1 MGRRSAVR
9 DPLAAEPSPPDRARG
24 GFLIGA
30 PFMVLMV
37 VFVRNLLTGFALPAP
52 AAALGVA
59 ALLFG
64 MSLLA
69 RWLPARHAARVPPS
83 QALRV

>member
-1 MGRRSAVR
+1 MNQWVADLRFAIRCA
-9 DPLAAEPSPPDRARG
+9 PQPSPPDRARG

-37 VFVRNLLTGFALPAP
+37 VFVRNLLTGFALPA
-52 AAALGVA
+52 
-59 ALLFG
+59 
-64 MSLLA
+64 
-69 RWLPARHAARVPPS
+69 RHAARVPPS